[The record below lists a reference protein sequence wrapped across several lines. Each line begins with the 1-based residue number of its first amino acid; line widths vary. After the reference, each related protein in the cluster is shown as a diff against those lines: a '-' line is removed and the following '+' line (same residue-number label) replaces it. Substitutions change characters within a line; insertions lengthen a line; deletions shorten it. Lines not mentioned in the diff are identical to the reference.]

1 MQFWPETAM
10 QFLILARNCNAVSG
24 SIIQFQSA
32 FCSDFGQKLQCSFWF
47 HNSIS
52 ECFLL
57 RILTTNCSAYHKT
70 EQEMSPQ
77 KNEAENQPKRRIK
90 MMAQKSKPKPKP
102 NYDRKAKHPDYVQ
115 FRCNAYAF
123 NSIIRDIKDK
133 INERQK
139 KLLKKTPFWN
149 LIELFYRQ
157 RIDMNNMNKSDLDL
171 VQLLK
176 TFHPDTKS
184 FKFGTKSF
192 QITGN
197 AVTQILGLPNE
208 GKSVKLVND
217 RYTAT
222 FRTRHFGEK
231 GKPSKN
237 QIESELQKTIAL
249 ANQPKKENAKT
260 EQKKKM
266 NKGKEKKEAE
276 EEEVDYDK
284 EVVSLI
290 LILLCMTFLF
300 ANSSSTLHWKL
311 FEHCVNLDTLSSYS
325 WARAVSAY
333 MNESL
338 TAKAKAKA
346 KKGGEASIGAVLGCT
361 ILILFLLCERTNII
375 QPILGKEKETPAIL
389 KWSLVE
395 LHTRFNQIKDLND
408 IERKTTREEEDT
420 VEKEKE
426 KEDDEGQQGEA
437 EEAENQGKPDDADQT
452 PELKEAGK
460 KKIFENEAGKEP
472 LAIQDLLVKS
482 MTDQINYRQ
491 QQDPSFVCPKRL
503 QLWKD
508 EKNEDS
514 EKKMKELWD
523 IFIQAEK
530 RSKELEVELATYIEK
545 LDNEECVTATMT
557 VESTIQLN
565 EIQNLK
571 RRIAELE
578 GKETR
583 IDMEKIAKKKEIQ
596 GKYKAEIQ
604 SLLSD
609 PTIFEME
616 MDCLQNNQ
624 HNQLQRKKKKRK
636 KKRSNKKREK
646 KKMREKKKIKNKRS
660 NKKREKKRRSKMLQH
675 LLFLQEYKG
684 GFKHLAMC
692 TKKNKKTKNEAKK
705 DDEELPQF
713 KLISSDE
720 LTQEASQPDATNPIP
735 DPPKGTSLHD
745 SIPVGLQQSS
755 DEDEG
760 QKKPTKKKL
769 GWGQRKV
776 WQKIPKADRERIE
789 KHYLSTQ
796 PRDIFW
802 AGLNSEKVTNHDLK
816 DIVWDL
822 ELSQNVI
829 EAYIQIEEDK
839 IEPMQ
844 TESPQYMSTWTWAYM
859 QSFEE
864 PFWHRAL
871 YEHLLEKLGKC
882 SVLFFPIISKEEFH
896 FTLLTFHKNER
907 KWRHYNPLRSLGHR
921 KEERCI
927 DIARNFVNIV
937 EGWLEY
943 IRPQARVFIETKKN
957 QHL

>member
-1 MQFWPETAM
+1 M
-10 QFLILARNCNAVSG
+10 
-24 SIIQFQSA
+24 
-32 FCSDFGQKLQCSFWF
+32 
-47 HNSIS
+47 
-52 ECFLL
+52 
-57 RILTTNCSAYHKT
+57 

-90 MMAQKSKPKPKP
+90 TMAQKIKHKPKP

-133 INERQK
+133 VNERQK

-149 LIELFYRQ
+149 LIELFYHQ

-176 TFHPDTKS
+176 TFDSDTKS

-237 QIESELQKTIAL
+237 QVEAELQKTIAL
-249 ANQPKKENAKT
+249 ANQPKKEKAKT

-266 NKGKEKKEAE
+266 NKGKEKKEAEEEE

-346 KKGGEASIGAVLGCT
+346 KKGGEASIGAISGCT

-375 QPILGKEKETPAIL
+375 QPIIGKEKETPAIL

-408 IERKTTREEEDT
+408 IEGIFKTPKKQKTTREEEDT
-420 VEKEKE
+420 VEKGILKTYKKRKTTGEEGDPLDKEKE

-460 KKIFENEAGKEP
+460 KKMFENEAGKEP

-482 MTDQINYRQ
+482 MKDQINYRQ
-491 QQDPSFVCPKRL
+491 QQDPSFVCPERL

-596 GKYKAEIQ
+596 GKYKAEIE

-616 MDCLQNNQ
+616 MDLPTKQPTQ
-624 HNQLQRKKKKRK
+624 PVEEKEE
-636 KKRSNKKREK
+636 EK
-646 KKMREKKKIKNKRS
+646 KEEEKQQEDREEENKEQEKQQEEREEEKKQDAPTHAVPSRVQRLKNRERKR
-660 NKKREKKRRSKMLQH
+660 LQASCYVY
-675 LLFLQEYKG
+675 E
-684 GFKHLAMC
+684 
-692 TKKNKKTKNEAKK
+692 KNKKTKKEAKK

-713 KLISSDE
+713 KLISSEE

-745 SIPVGLQQSS
+745 SIPVGLEQSS
-755 DEDEG
+755 GEDEG

-769 GWGQRKV
+769 GWGQRKL

-871 YEHLLEKLGKC
+871 YEHLLEKLGKY

-921 KEERCI
+921 KEERLI
-927 DIARNFVNIV
+927 LLK
-937 EGWLEY
+937 GG
-943 IRPQARVFIETKKN
+943 
-957 QHL
+957 

>member
-1 MQFWPETAM
+1 M
-10 QFLILARNCNAVSG
+10 
-24 SIIQFQSA
+24 
-32 FCSDFGQKLQCSFWF
+32 
-47 HNSIS
+47 
-52 ECFLL
+52 
-57 RILTTNCSAYHKT
+57 

-90 MMAQKSKPKPKP
+90 TMAQKSKPKPKP
-102 NYDRKAKHPDYVQ
+102 NYDRKAKHSDYVQ

-133 INERQK
+133 LNERQK
-139 KLLKKTPFWN
+139 KLLKKTSFWN

-176 TFHPDTKS
+176 KFDPDTKS

-192 QITGN
+192 QIIGN

-237 QIESELQKTIAL
+237 QVEAELQKTIAL
-249 ANQPKKENAKT
+249 ANQPKKDKAKR
-260 EQKKKM
+260 EQKKKT
-266 NKGKEKKEAE
+266 NKGKEKKEAEEEE

-338 TAKAKAKA
+338 TAKTKAKA
-346 KKGGEASIGAVLGCT
+346 KKGGEASIGAVSGCT

-375 QPILGKEKETPAIL
+375 QPILGKDKETPAIL

-408 IERKTTREEEDT
+408 VEGIFKTPKKRKTTREEEDT
-420 VEKEKE
+420 VEKGILKTYKKRKTTGEEGDPLDKEKE

-460 KKIFENEAGKEP
+460 KKMFENEAGKEP

-491 QQDPSFVCPKRL
+491 QQDPSFVCPERL

-545 LDNEECVTATMT
+545 LDNEECVAATMT
-557 VESTIQLN
+557 VESTVQLN

-571 RRIAELE
+571 RRIVELE

-616 MDCLQNNQ
+616 MDLPTKQPTQ
-624 HNQLQRKKKKRK
+624 PVEEKEEGKKEEEKQQEQREEE
-636 KKRSNKKREK
+636 NKEQEKQQEEREEEK
-646 KKMREKKKIKNKRS
+646 KQDAPTPDVPSRVQRVKNRERKR
-660 NKKREKKRRSKMLQH
+660 LQASCYVY
-675 LLFLQEYKG
+675 E
-684 GFKHLAMC
+684 
-692 TKKNKKTKNEAKK
+692 KNKKTKKEAKK

-713 KLISSDE
+713 KLISSEE
-720 LTQEASQPDATNPIP
+720 LTQEASQPDATNPIH

-796 PRDIFW
+796 PRDNFW
-802 AGLNSEKVTNHDLK
+802 AGLNNEKVTNHDLK

-859 QSFEE
+859 QSFQE
-864 PFWHRAL
+864 PSWHRAL
-871 YEHLLEKLGKC
+871 YEHLLEKLG
-882 SVLFFPIISKEEFH
+882 
-896 FTLLTFHKNER
+896 
-907 KWRHYNPLRSLGHR
+907 
-921 KEERCI
+921 
-927 DIARNFVNIV
+927 
-937 EGWLEY
+937 
-943 IRPQARVFIETKKN
+943 
-957 QHL
+957 

>member
-1 MQFWPETAM
+1 MAQ
-10 QFLILARNCNAVSG
+10 
-24 SIIQFQSA
+24 
-32 FCSDFGQKLQCSFWF
+32 
-47 HNSIS
+47 
-52 ECFLL
+52 
-57 RILTTNCSAYHKT
+57 
-70 EQEMSPQ
+70 
-77 KNEAENQPKRRIK
+77 RIK
-90 MMAQKSKPKPKP
+90 TKPKS

-133 INERQK
+133 LNERQK

-149 LIELFYRQ
+149 LIELFYHQ
-157 RIDMNNMNKSDLDL
+157 RIDMNNMNKSDIDL
-171 VQLLK
+171 AQLLK
-176 TFHPDTKS
+176 KFDPDTKS

-192 QITGN
+192 QITSN

-237 QIESELQKTIAL
+237 Q
-249 ANQPKKENAKT
+249 
-260 EQKKKM
+260 
-266 NKGKEKKEAE
+266 
-276 EEEVDYDK
+276 
-284 EVVSLI
+284 
-290 LILLCMTFLF
+290 
-300 ANSSSTLHWKL
+300 KL

-346 KKGGEASIGAVLGCT
+346 KKGGEASIGAVSGCT

-408 IERKTTREEEDT
+408 IEGIFKTPKKRKTTREEEDT
-420 VEKEKE
+420 VEKGILKTYKKRKTTGEEGDPLDKEKE
-426 KEDDEGQQGEA
+426 KEDDEG
-437 EEAENQGKPDDADQT
+437 KPDD
-452 PELKEAGK
+452 
-460 KKIFENEAGKEP
+460 
-472 LAIQDLLVKS
+472 AIQDLLVKS

-491 QQDPSFVCPKRL
+491 QQDPSFVCPERL

-557 VESTIQLN
+557 VESTVQLN

-578 GKETR
+578 GKETG

-596 GKYKAEIQ
+596 GKYKAEIE

-616 MDCLQNNQ
+616 MDLPTQPVEE
-624 HNQLQRKKKKRK
+624 KEE
-636 KKRSNKKREK
+636 EK
-646 KKMREKKKIKNKRS
+646 KEEEKQQEEREEENKEQEKQQEEREEEKKQDAPTPDVPSRVQRVKNRERKR
-660 NKKREKKRRSKMLQH
+660 LQASCYVY
-675 LLFLQEYKG
+675 E
-684 GFKHLAMC
+684 
-692 TKKNKKTKNEAKK
+692 KNKKTKKEAKK

-713 KLISSDE
+713 KLISSE
-720 LTQEASQPDATNPIP
+720 EVCNYCSSSCCFFLFSALQKQKLQCSFH
-735 DPPKGTSLHD
+735 SL
-745 SIPVGLQQSS
+745 Q
-755 DEDEG
+755 
-760 QKKPTKKKL
+760 
-769 GWGQRKV
+769 
-776 WQKIPKADRERIE
+776 
-789 KHYLSTQ
+789 
-796 PRDIFW
+796 
-802 AGLNSEKVTNHDLK
+802 
-816 DIVWDL
+816 
-822 ELSQNVI
+822 
-829 EAYIQIEEDK
+829 
-839 IEPMQ
+839 
-844 TESPQYMSTWTWAYM
+844 
-859 QSFEE
+859 
-864 PFWHRAL
+864 
-871 YEHLLEKLGKC
+871 C
-882 SVLFFPIISKEEFH
+882 SVLSALQK
-896 FTLLTFHKNER
+896 
-907 KWRHYNPLRSLGHR
+907 
-921 KEERCI
+921 
-927 DIARNFVNIV
+927 
-937 EGWLEY
+937 
-943 IRPQARVFIETKKN
+943 
-957 QHL
+957 

>member
-1 MQFWPETAM
+1 MNHFEPETAM
-10 QFLILARNCNAVSG
+10 QFL
-24 SIIQFQSA
+24 
-32 FCSDFGQKLQCSFWF
+32 
-47 HNSIS
+47 
-52 ECFLL
+52 
-57 RILTTNCSAYHKT
+57 ILTTNCSAYHKM

-77 KNEAENQPKRRIK
+77 KNEAENQSKCRIK
-90 MMAQKSKPKPKP
+90 TMAQKIKHKPKP

-123 NSIIRDIKDK
+123 SSIIRDIKDK
-133 INERQK
+133 LNERQK

-149 LIELFYRQ
+149 LIELFYHQ

-176 TFHPDTKS
+176 TFDPDTKS

-237 QIESELQKTIAL
+237 QVEAELQKTIAL
-249 ANQPKKENAKT
+249 ANQSKKEKAKT
-260 EQKKKM
+260 EQKKKT
-266 NKGKEKKEAE
+266 NKGKEKKEAEEEE

-311 FEHCVNLDTLSSYS
+311 FEHCVNLDTLSNYS

-338 TAKAKAKA
+338 TTKAKAKA
-346 KKGGEASIGAVLGCT
+346 KKGGEASIGAVSGCT

-408 IERKTTREEEDT
+408 IEGIFKTPKKRKTTREEEDN
-420 VEKEKE
+420 VEKGILETYKKRKTTGEEGDPLDKKKE
-426 KEDDEGQQGEA
+426 KEDDEGQKGEA
-437 EEAENQGKPDDADQT
+437 EK
-452 PELKEAGK
+452 
-460 KKIFENEAGKEP
+460 AGKEP

-491 QQDPSFVCPKRL
+491 QEDPSFVCPERL

-514 EKKMKELWD
+514 EKKMKDLWD

-530 RSKELEVELATYIEK
+530 RSKELEVELATYMEK
-545 LDNEECVTATMT
+545 LDNEECVTATMI

-596 GKYKAEIQ
+596 GKYKAEIE

-616 MDCLQNNQ
+616 MDLPTKQPTQ
-624 HNQLQRKKKKRK
+624 PSTKVEEQRKKEA
-636 KKRSNKKREK
+636 S
-646 KKMREKKKIKNKRS
+646 S
-660 NKKREKKRRSKMLQH
+660 F
-675 LLFLQEYKG
+675 LL
-684 GFKHLAMC
+684 C
-692 TKKNKKTKNEAKK
+692 VRKNKKTKKEAKK

-713 KLISSDE
+713 KLISSEE

-745 SIPVGLQQSS
+745 SIPVGLEQSS

-796 PRDIFW
+796 PRLI
-802 AGLNSEKVTNHDLK
+802 LLK
-816 DIVWDL
+816 
-822 ELSQNVI
+822 
-829 EAYIQIEEDK
+829 
-839 IEPMQ
+839 
-844 TESPQYMSTWTWAYM
+844 
-859 QSFEE
+859 
-864 PFWHRAL
+864 
-871 YEHLLEKLGKC
+871 G
-882 SVLFFPIISKEEFH
+882 
-896 FTLLTFHKNER
+896 
-907 KWRHYNPLRSLGHR
+907 G
-921 KEERCI
+921 
-927 DIARNFVNIV
+927 
-937 EGWLEY
+937 
-943 IRPQARVFIETKKN
+943 
-957 QHL
+957 